1 MTLDRIDALVAHKPL
16 TWRIVNSLWIVIIV
30 MGLGIFSI
38 FGWLWAGLLAKSPKI
53 WRIVAVWGVVA
64 ALLFL
69 LLALSENNKD
79 SVWDTL
85 GSTLL
90 MASWIGSF
98 AHALI
103 IRGTILREI
112 VSREAE
118 LARLYDQ
125 HNSSR
130 GVNSFTV
137 TGSSPTVSV
146 PLRAPLHQR
155 PPLRNSPP
163 QDPLPQELG
172 IDMSQYYARPM
183 PPQPRTAWAPPSPAA
198 TRSSAPTP
206 SPPAPQ
212 PAASHPSSPP
222 SSPSPAAPH
231 PSPTSPALVDVNTAP
246 SAVLL
251 GLPALD
257 RVTVERIIA
266 AREERGGFHDL
277 NDLTSAAALQ
287 PHQLVA
293 LQDRVSFSRFRPP
306 GTQAHGRIL
315 DL

>member
-1 MTLDRIDALVAHKPL
+1 MALDRIDVLVAHKPL
-16 TWRIVNSLWIVIIV
+16 TWRIVNSLWIVVIV

-53 WRIVAVWGVVA
+53 WRIVAIWGVVV

-69 LLALSENNKD
+69 SLALSENNKD
-79 SVWDTL
+79 SAWDTL

-112 VSREAE
+112 VSREEE

-125 HNSSR
+125 YNSSR
-130 GVNSFTV
+130 GVNRFAV
-137 TGSSPTVSV
+137 TESSPTVSV
-146 PLRAPLHQR
+146 PLRTPLHQR
-155 PPLRNSPP
+155 SPLRSSPS

-172 IDMSQYYARPM
+172 IDMSRYYARPM
-183 PPQPRTAWAPPSPAA
+183 PPRPRTAWAPAPPTA
-198 TRSSAPTP
+198 TRP
-206 SPPAPQ
+206 
-212 PAASHPSSPP
+212 SPP
-222 SSPSPAAPH
+222 SSPSPAASH
-231 PSPTSPALVDVNTAP
+231 PLPTSPALVDVNTAP

-251 GLPALD
+251 ALPALD
-257 RVTVERIIA
+257 QAAVERIVA

-293 LQDRVSFSRFRPP
+293 LQDRVSFSRFRRP
-306 GTQAHGRIL
+306 GTQVHGRIL